1 MALCTVVVFFAALI
15 ARSVVLLV
23 AAPPARLL
31 DEIALRRY
39 APDMA
44 DDRLQGTEIA
54 DSVIDLIGHTPLV
67 RMKRMREVEQIPS
80 VLAMKMETT
89 NPGGSSKDR
98 PALEMILAAEREG
111 LLRPG
116 GTIVEPTSGNTGV
129 GLAIV
134 AAQRGYRCVFVM
146 TDKVAPEKISLLR
159 AYGAEVVV
167 CPVAVAPDDPTSYY
181 SVAERLTVEL
191 DAFRPNQYGN
201 PANPLSHE
209 KTTGPELWGQTAGR
223 ITHFVAGAGT
233 CGSITGTA
241 RYLKAQNPDIRIIA
255 ADPEGSVFSG
265 GSGRPYLVEGV
276 GEDFFPAA
284 WAPELYDEVIA
295 ISDEES
301 FLTARRV
308 SEVEGI
314 LIGGSGGMAVAAAIQ
329 VAKRAGPDDIVV
341 VLNPDSGRGYLS
353 RVFDDEWMA
362 NFGFVRE
369 CDECV
374 GAVLDTR
381 AGMAELLYV
390 NPDQTVRQAIELMRA
405 NGVSQLPVCKN
416 TPPFAAAEV
425 SGSVDELDVMEAIAR
440 DPSVMSTPVGK
451 VMGPKLPT
459 IGVGQR
465 VERAVKMLE
474 VAPALLVLS
483 GGRPLAV
490 VTRTDIL
497 SYFQSVAA
505 GRRSGDAPV
514 GERRRPTAGSASTPA
529 PSTPASRP
537 TPPPA
542 PSSPRSRCPRRSPR
556 TAWAGTAASSTPGPA
571 TRPAPRWRLRR
582 LARVGPPRPRLRQ
595 RPGRRGRRPAARAAR
610 AGASC
615 SATTPT
621 AARSA

>member
-1 MALCTVVVFFAALI
+1 MRTV
-15 ARSVVLLV
+15 
-23 AAPPARLL
+23 PTRL
-31 DEIALRRY
+31 E
-39 APDMA
+39 
-44 DDRLQGTEIA
+44 GTQIA
-54 DSVIDLIGHTPLV
+54 DSVIDLIGNTPLV
-67 RMKRMREVEQIPS
+67 RHARIMEVEQLPS

-98 PALEMILAAEREG
+98 PALEMIAAAERDG

-146 TDKVAPEKISLLR
+146 TDKVAPEKISLLK

-167 CPVAVAPDDPTSYY
+167 CPVAVAPEDPQSYY
-181 SVAERLTVEL
+181 SVAERLTNEL
-191 DAFRPNQYGN
+191 DAFRPNQYAN

-209 KTTGPELWGQTAGR
+209 KTTGPELWAQTAGR

-241 RYLKAQNPDIRIIA
+241 RYLKAQNPDIRIVA

-341 VLNPDSGRGYLS
+341 VFNPDCGRGYLS

-362 NFGFVRE
+362 NYGFVRE

-374 GAVLDTR
+374 GAVLETR
-381 AGMAELLYV
+381 HGVPELLYV
-390 NPDQTVRQAIELMRA
+390 NPDQT
-405 NGVSQLPVCKN
+405 G
-416 TPPFAAAEV
+416 
-425 SGSVDELDVMEAIAR
+425 AR
-440 DPSVMSTPVGK
+440 GD
-451 VMGPKLPT
+451 
-459 IGVGQR
+459 R
-465 VERAVKMLE
+465 V
-474 VAPALLVLS
+474 
-483 GGRPLAV
+483 
-490 VTRTDIL
+490 
-497 SYFQSVAA
+497 
-505 GRRSGDAPV
+505 
-514 GERRRPTAGSASTPA
+514 
-529 PSTPASRP
+529 
-537 TPPPA
+537 
-542 PSSPRSRCPRRSPR
+542 
-556 TAWAGTAASSTPGPA
+556 
-571 TRPAPRWRLRR
+571 
-582 LARVGPPRPRLRQ
+582 
-595 RPGRRGRRPAARAAR
+595 
-610 AGASC
+610 
-615 SATTPT
+615 
-621 AARSA
+621 